1 MSKVWVNPAI
11 FRVKDILVINQKD
24 MNKMAKRVDIK
35 FRANERR
42 LFSTQGS
49 SGGRRWKPLNPGYR
63 KWKRK
68 KRPGRKIMTF
78 DGKLRDSLTKKGF
91 LHVAI
96 GFMKRG
102 LFGRKGFIQVGT
114 HDIKAAWHGP
124 PNRLKNSILPTRDVL
139 QQTPQQIDQYR
150 QEIWKVMRGKFE
162 RARRAIA
169 KGAR

>member
-11 FRVKDILVINQKD
+11 RRVKDILVLNQKD
-24 MNKMAKRVDIK
+24 MNTMARRVDIK
-35 FRANERR
+35 FRPNERK
-42 LFSTQGS
+42 LFSTQGA
-49 SGGRRWKPLNPGYR
+49 SGGRRWKPLSPAYK

-96 GFMKRG
+96 GFLR
-102 LFGRKGFIQVGT
+102 RNKGFIQVGT

-124 PNRLKNSILPTRDVL
+124 PNRLKNPVLPTRDVL
-139 QQTPQQIDQYR
+139 QQTPAQIDQYR
-150 QEIWKVMRGKFE
+150 QEIWKVMRAKFE
-162 RARRAIA
+162 RAKRAIA